1 MRYLTLFLFT
11 LCITFIFSQ
20 KNAITDTGD
29 EVILY
34 EDGTWEY
41 KNNGK
46 GLPPPDESG
55 VIPTNTNTFE
65 KPESASFL
73 LKSDRINLG
82 FWLNPKKWTF
92 KKAISNEDAEYE
104 LRYKDGDVYGMII
117 TEQIG
122 MPLSTLKSIALEN
135 GRIVAPDLKIV
146 TEEYREV
153 NGNKVLFLQM
163 DGTTQGIKFSFYGYY
178 YSNDEGTVQFVTY
191 TAQNLLQKHK
201 EACEKLVNGLV
212 VIEN

>member
-34 EDGTWEY
+34 DDGTWEY
-41 KNNGK
+41 KNNDF
-46 GLPPPDESG
+46 GLPPTDDSEEIKLNP
-55 VIPTNTNTFE
+55 NKFE
-65 KPESASFL
+65 KEEESTFL
-73 LKSDRINLG
+73 LKSDRVNYG
-82 FWLNPKKWTF
+82 FWLNPKKWSF
-92 KKAISNEDAEYE
+92 KKAVSNEDAEYE
-104 LRYKDGDVYGMII
+104 LRFKNGDVYGMII

-135 GRIVAPDLKIV
+135 GRIVAPDLKII

-178 YSNDEGTVQFVTY
+178 YSNDEGTVQIVTY
-191 TAQNLLQKHK
+191 TAQNLLGKYK
-201 EACEKLVNGLV
+201 EAYDELLNGF
-212 VIEN
+212 VITD

>member
-1 MRYLTLFLFT
+1 MKYLTIIYFT
-11 LCITFIFSQ
+11 FSFAFIFSQ

-41 KNNGK
+41 KNDGK
-46 GLPPPDESG
+46 GLPPPDESEI
-55 VIPTNTNTFE
+55 IPTNPNTFE

-82 FWLNPKKWTF
+82 FWLNPKKWSF
-92 KKAISNEDAEYE
+92 KKAVSNEDAEYE

-117 TEQIG
+117 TEQID

-135 GRIVAPDLKIV
+135 ARIVAPDLKII

-178 YSNDEGTVQFVTY
+178 YSNENGTTQFVTY
-191 TAQNLLQKHK
+191 TAQKLLDQYRDVCD
-201 EACEKLVNGLV
+201 ELLNGF
-212 VIEN
+212 VITN